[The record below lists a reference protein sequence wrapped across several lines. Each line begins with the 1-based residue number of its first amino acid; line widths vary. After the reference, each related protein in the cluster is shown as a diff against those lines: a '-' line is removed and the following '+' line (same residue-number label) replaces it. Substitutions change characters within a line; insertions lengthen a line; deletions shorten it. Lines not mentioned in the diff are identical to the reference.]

1 MDERVLQFRIGVMV
15 VGTVFIAA
23 FLVLA
28 FNYDPALLR
37 GRYTIYVKFPEAPG
51 IETDT
56 PVYKSGVLV
65 GRVSDVLLRED
76 DVLVTLKIDAKYKIR
91 ADEVCQIGTESLLG
105 DSMIEFVPGPAGAK
119 VLPAGAPGPAGAAGE
134 PLTEGALIEGQVKGD
149 PLRSLEVLAELEVE
163 VKTAMAQFSLA
174 SQRVGQLADNVN
186 ALVVNNEEQITRIVA
201 KSELAM
207 DEFQRAMSNI
217 NELVGDEQ
225 VRADLKASL
234 AGVPQLIDDTRTAVQ
249 KYGAVAD
256 QAEASLLEAQKFA
269 GTLNQL
275 GESSQ
280 RMSGNVDQI
289 TEKLDRLILDLLTV
303 SDAINKQEG
312 TIGQLVYNPDLYQRL
327 NRAAGNVEEL
337 TRRMRPIVEDVR
349 VFSDKIARDPGRL
362 GVRGVLQNND
372 GTKFLP
378 MSFFNQGG
386 QPMPAYPSHVAPY
399 GTQFAPSSP
408 PPYCPPEMLPPLEA
422 TPEYE
427 LPPTAARS
435 TTPQAF
441 WQTRR

>member
-1 MDERVLQFRIGVMV
+1 MLI
-15 VGTVFIAA
+15 
-23 FLVLA
+23 
-28 FNYDPALLR
+28 
-37 GRYTIYVKFPEAPG
+37 
-51 IETDT
+51 
-56 PVYKSGVLV
+56 
-65 GRVSDVLLRED
+65 GRVSDVLLRDEQN

-91 ADEVCQIGTESLLG
+91 ANEVCQIGTESLLG
-105 DSMIEFVPGPAGAK
+105 DSMIEFVSRPTSSQVLPTGARGPAG
-119 VLPAGAPGPAGAAGE
+119 PQGE

-149 PLRSLEVLAELEVE
+149 PLRSLEVLAELEGE
-163 VKTAMAQFSLA
+163 VKKAMLEFSVA
-174 SQRVGQLADNVN
+174 SQRVGKLAYNVN
-186 ALVVNNEEQITRIVA
+186 TLVVNNEDQIGRVVA

-207 DEFQRAMSNI
+207 DEFHSAMTNI

-256 QAEASLLEAQKFA
+256 QAEKSLAEAEKFA
-269 GTLNQL
+269 GTLSQL
-275 GESSQ
+275 GNASQ
-280 RMSGNVDQI
+280 RMSTNVDQI

-327 NRAAGNVEEL
+327 NRAAGNVEDL

-372 GTKFLP
+372 GSKFLP
-378 MSFFNQGG
+378 SSFFSQGG
-386 QPMPAYPSHVAPY
+386 QPQPAYPSHVAPY
-399 GTQFAPSSP
+399 GTQFP
-408 PPYCPPEMLPPLEA
+408 PPTPLPYCPPEAVNVEV
-422 TPEYE
+422 TPRYE

-441 WQTRR
+441 WQTRQ